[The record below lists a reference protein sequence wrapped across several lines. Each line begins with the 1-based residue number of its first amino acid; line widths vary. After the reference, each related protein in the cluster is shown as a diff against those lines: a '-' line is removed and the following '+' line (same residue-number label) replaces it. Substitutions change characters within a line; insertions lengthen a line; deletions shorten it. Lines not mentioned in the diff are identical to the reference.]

1 MARYITEHEPRAN
14 ASPLQID
21 DGAMMT
27 NRGEFTHA
35 EIYSQPEVWMA
46 ALDVLKAQRA
56 DTTQLWQ
63 HSQYDHILFTGCGS
77 TYFLSLAAASLLQEL
92 GGQSACALPASELWL
107 SPASSYARQGKTLLV
122 AVSRSGSTTET
133 VRACEAFKQAGRG
146 DLVTLSCYP
155 DQPLAQL
162 GALNIVLPSGQ
173 EDSVV
178 QTRAFS
184 VLYLGAVA
192 LAALWTGHAA
202 LFDELAGLPAAGRQ
216 LLNNY
221 STLAQSLGANMD
233 FDRFYFLG
241 SSSRY
246 GLACEYALKMKE
258 MSLTHSEPF
267 HFMEFR
273 HGPMSMV
280 TDSTVIVGLVSEANR
295 DQEMKVLDEMRD
307 RGARIVSVGERDV
320 EVEFRSGL
328 SEAARSV
335 LCLPFAQLIGYE
347 RSLAKGLNPD
357 QPHNLTAVVKLV

>member
-1 MARYITEHEPRAN
+1 
-14 ASPLQID
+14 
-21 DGAMMT
+21 MT
-27 NRGEFTHA
+27 KRGEFTHT
-35 EIYSQPEVWMA
+35 EIYSQPEVWTD
-46 ALDVLKAQRA
+46 ALNVLSAQRTDIA
-56 DTTQLWQ
+56 QLWQ
-63 HSQYDHILFTGCGS
+63 HGQYDHIVFTGCGS

-92 GGQSACALPASELWL
+92 SGRTARALPASELWL
-107 SPASSYARQGKTLLV
+107 SPASSYARAGKTLLV

-133 VRACEAFKQAGRG
+133 VRACEAFKRDGRG
-146 DLVTLSCYP
+146 DLLTVSCYA

-162 GALNIVLPSGQ
+162 GALNIILPSGQ

-184 VLYLGAVA
+184 TLYLGAVA
-192 LAALWTGHAA
+192 LAAVWTGDAA
-202 LFDELAGLPAAGRQ
+202 LFDELASLPAAGRR
-216 LLNNY
+216 LINH
-221 STLAQSLGANMD
+221 SAELAHAIGANLD

-280 TDSTVIVGLVSEANR
+280 TERTVLVGLVSEANR
-295 DQEMKVLDEMRD
+295 VQELKVLDEMCD
-307 RGARIVSVGERDV
+307 RGARIVTVGERDV
-320 EVEFRSGL
+320 EVDFRSGL
-328 SEAARSV
+328 SEAARGV
-335 LCLPFAQLIGYE
+335 LYLPFAQLIGYE
-347 RSLAKGLNPD
+347 RSMAKALNPD

>member
-1 MARYITEHEPRAN
+1 
-14 ASPLQID
+14 
-21 DGAMMT
+21 MT
-27 NRGEFTHA
+27 DRGEYTHA
-35 EIYSQPEVWMA
+35 EIYSQPEVWAA
-46 ALDVLKAQRA
+46 ALDVLRAQR
-56 DTTQLWQ
+56 TNLQQLWQ
-63 HSQYDHILFTGCGS
+63 RGQYDHLIFTGCGS

-92 GGQSACALPASELWL
+92 SGRTARALPASELWL

-133 VRACEAFKQAGRG
+133 VRACEAFKRDHRG

-184 VLYLGAVA
+184 TLYLGTIA
-192 LAALWTGHAA
+192 LAALWTSDSA
-202 LFDELAGLPAAGRQ
+202 LFNELASLPAAGRG
-216 LLNNY
+216 LLE
-221 STLAQSLGANMD
+221 SSAELACSIGGNLD

-241 SSSRY
+241 SGPRY

-273 HGPMSMV
+273 HGPMSMA
-280 TDSTVIVGLVSEANR
+280 TESAVIVGLVSETNR
-295 DQEMKVLDEMRD
+295 AQELKVLDEMRE
-307 RGARIVSVGERDV
+307 RGARIVLVGERDV
-320 EVEFRSGL
+320 EVAFRSGL
-328 SEAARSV
+328 SEAARGV
-335 LCLPFAQLIGYE
+335 LYLPFAQLIGYE

-357 QPHNLTAVVKLV
+357 QPHNLTAVVKLA

>member
-1 MARYITEHEPRAN
+1 MWA
-14 ASPLQID
+14 
-21 DGAMMT
+21 
-27 NRGEFTHA
+27 
-35 EIYSQPEVWMA
+35 A
-46 ALDVLKAQRA
+46 ALEVLSALRA
-56 DTTQLWQ
+56 DVKGLWQ
-63 HSQYDHILFTGCGS
+63 RGHYDHIIFTGCGS

-92 GGQSACALPASELWL
+92 GGQTVRALPASELWL
-107 SPASSYARQGKTLLV
+107 SPSAAYARAGKTLLV

-133 VRACEAFKQAGRG
+133 VRACEAFKRDGRG

-184 VLYLGAVA
+184 TLYLGAVA
-192 LAALWTGHAA
+192 MAALWTDHAA
-202 LFDELAGLPAAGRQ
+202 LFNELSGLPAAGRRV
-216 LLNNY
+216 LNHAAEF
-221 STLAQSLGANMD
+221 AQSIGANLD

-241 SSSRY
+241 SGPRY

-267 HFMEFR
+267 HFLEFR

-280 TDSTVIVGLVSEANR
+280 SENTVLVGLVSQTNR
-295 DQEMKVLDEMRD
+295 VNELKVLAEMRD
-307 RGARIVSVGERDV
+307 RGARMVSVGESDV

-328 SEAARSV
+328 TEAAHSV
-335 LCLPFAQLIGYE
+335 LYLPFAQLIGYE
-347 RSLAKGLNPD
+347 RAMAKGLNPD
-357 QPHNLTAVVKLV
+357 QPHYLTAVVKLA

>member
-1 MARYITEHEPRAN
+1 
-14 ASPLQID
+14 
-21 DGAMMT
+21 MT
-27 NRGEFTHA
+27 NRGEFTHT
-35 EIYSQPEVWMA
+35 EILSQPEVWA
-46 ALDVLKAQRA
+46 SAVSVLQAQRA
-56 DTTQLWQ
+56 DITQFWQ
-63 HSQYDHILFTGCGS
+63 RGQHDHVIFTGCGS
-77 TYFLSLAAASLLQEL
+77 TYFLSMAAASLLQEL
-92 GGQSACALPASELWL
+92 SGQPTRALPASELWL
-107 SPASSYARQGKTLLV
+107 SPDSSYARHGKTLLV

-133 VRACEAFKQAGRG
+133 VRACEAFKRDNRG
-146 DLVTLSCYP
+146 DLITLSCYP

-184 VLYLGAVA
+184 TLYLGTVA
-192 LAALWTGHAA
+192 LAALWTGKTA
-202 LFDELAGLPAAGRQ
+202 LFDELVNLPAAGRR
-216 LLNNY
+216 LLDNY
-221 STLAQSLGANMD
+221 SELAHAIGADLD

-241 SSSRY
+241 SGLRY

-280 TDSTVIVGLVSEANR
+280 TESTVIVGLVSEANR
-295 DQEMKVLDEMRD
+295 AHELKVLDEMRE
-307 RGARIVSVGERDV
+307 RGARIVPVGERDV
-320 EVEFRSGL
+320 EVAFRSGL

-347 RSLAKGLNPD
+347 RSMAKGFNPD
-357 QPHNLTAVVKLV
+357 RPHNLTAVVKLA

>member
-1 MARYITEHEPRAN
+1 MP
-14 ASPLQID
+14 
-21 DGAMMT
+21 
-27 NRGEFTHA
+27 NRGALTLS
-35 EIYSQPEVWMA
+35 EIYSQPEAWA
-46 ALDVLKAQRA
+46 AACEVLTAQHV
-56 DTTQLWQ
+56 DIQQLWQ
-63 HSQYDHILFTGCGS
+63 RDQYDHIIFAGCGS

-92 GGQSACALPASELWL
+92 SGQPARALPASELWL

-146 DLVTLSCYP
+146 DLVTLTCYP

-184 VLYLGAVA
+184 TLYLGAVA
-192 LAALWTGHAA
+192 LTALWTGNAT
-202 LFDELAGLPAAGRQ
+202 LFAELANLPATARR
-216 LLNNY
+216 LLDN
-221 STLAQSLGANMD
+221 SAELAQSIGANMD

-241 SSSRY
+241 AGPRY

-280 TDSTVIVGLVSEANR
+280 TESTALVGLISEANR
-295 DQEMKVLDEMRD
+295 AHELKVLDEMRE
-307 RGARIVSVGERDV
+307 RGARIVPVGERDV
-320 EVEFRSGL
+320 EVAFRSGL
-328 SEAARSV
+328 SEAVRSV
-335 LCLPFAQLIGYE
+335 LYLPFAQLIGYE
-347 RSLAKGLNPD
+347 RSMAKGLNPD

>member
-1 MARYITEHEPRAN
+1 
-14 ASPLQID
+14 
-21 DGAMMT
+21 MT

-35 EIYSQPEVWMA
+35 EIYSQPEVWTA
-46 ALDVLKAQRA
+46 ALAVLKAQRVNIQ
-56 DTTQLWQ
+56 QLWQ
-63 HSQYDHILFTGCGS
+63 RGQYDHVIFTGCGS
-77 TYFLSLAAASLLQEL
+77 TYFLSLAAASLVQEL
-92 GGQSACALPASELWL
+92 SGQSARALPASELWL
-107 SPASSYARQGKTLLV
+107 SPASSYARDGKTLLV

-133 VRACEAFKQAGRG
+133 VRACEAFKRDNRG

-162 GALNIVLPSGQ
+162 GTLNIVLPSGQ

-184 VLYLGAVA
+184 TLYLGAVA
-192 LAALWTGHAA
+192 LAALWTDDAA
-202 LFDELAGLPAAGRQ
+202 LFDELASLPAASRR
-216 LLNNY
+216 LLDN
-221 STLAQSLGANMD
+221 SAELAHSIGANLD

-241 SSSRY
+241 SGPRY

-280 TDSTVIVGLVSEANR
+280 TESTVLVGLVSEANR
-295 DQEMKVLDEMRD
+295 AHELKVLDEMRE

-320 EVEFRSGL
+320 EVVFRSGL

-335 LCLPFAQLIGYE
+335 LYLPFAQLIGYE

-357 QPHNLTAVVKLV
+357 QPHNLTAVVKLA

>member
-1 MARYITEHEPRAN
+1 
-14 ASPLQID
+14 
-21 DGAMMT
+21 MT
-27 NRGEFTHA
+27 NRGESTRA
-35 EIYSQPEVWMA
+35 EIYSQPEVWAA
-46 ALDVLKAQRA
+46 ALDVLQAQRA
-56 DTTQLWQ
+56 DIQQLWQ
-63 HSQYDHILFTGCGS
+63 RGHYDHVVFTGCGS

-92 GGQSACALPASELWL
+92 GGQSVRALPASELWL
-107 SPASSYARQGKTLLV
+107 SPAAAYARQGETLLI

-133 VRACEAFKQAGRG
+133 VRACEAFKRAGRG

-155 DQPLAQL
+155 DQPLARL
-162 GALNIVLPSGQ
+162 GALNLVLSSGQ

-184 VLYLGAVA
+184 TLYLGAVA
-192 LAALWTGHAA
+192 VAALWTGDAA
-202 LFDELAGLPAAGRQ
+202 LVDELSGLPAAGRRV
-216 LLNNY
+216 LN
-221 STLAQSLGANMD
+221 SCAALARLIGGDLD

-241 SSSRY
+241 SGPRY

-267 HFMEFR
+267 HFLEFR

-280 TDSTVIVGLVSEANR
+280 TRNTALVGLVSEANR
-295 DQEMKVLDEMRD
+295 VHEVKVLDEMRD
-307 RGARIVSVGERDV
+307 RGARIVAVGERDV

-335 LCLPFAQLIGYE
+335 LYLPFAQLIGYE
-347 RSLAKGLNPD
+347 RSMAKGFNPD

>member
-1 MARYITEHEPRAN
+1 
-14 ASPLQID
+14 
-21 DGAMMT
+21 MT
-27 NRGEFTHA
+27 VRGEFTRT
-35 EIYSQPEVWMA
+35 EIYSQPEVWAA
-46 ALDVLKAQRA
+46 ALDVLKTQRA
-56 DTTQLWQ
+56 ALAQLWQ
-63 HSQYDHILFTGCGS
+63 HVHYDHIIFTGCGS
-77 TYFLSLAAASLLQEL
+77 TYFLSLVAAALLQEL
-92 GGQSACALPASELWL
+92 SGQAARALPASELWL
-107 SPASSYARQGKTLLV
+107 SPASSYTRQGKTLLV

-133 VRACEAFKQAGRG
+133 VRACEAFIQAGRG

-155 DQPLAQL
+155 EQPLAQL
-162 GALNIVLPSGQ
+162 GILNIVLPSGQ
-173 EDSVV
+173 ENSVV

-184 VLYLGAVA
+184 TLYLGGVA
-192 LAALWTGHAA
+192 LVALWSGNATA
-202 LFDELAGLPAAGRQ
+202 FDELASLPAAGHR
-216 LLNNY
+216 LIND
-221 STLAQSLGANMD
+221 SAELARSIGAEMN

-241 SSSRY
+241 SGPRY

-280 TDSTVIVGLVSEANR
+280 TDHTALVGLVSEANR
-295 DQEMKVLDEMRD
+295 AQEIKVLDEMRE

-335 LCLPFAQLIGYE
+335 LYLPFAQLIGYE

-357 QPHNLTAVVKLV
+357 QPQNLTAVVKLA

>member
-1 MARYITEHEPRAN
+1 
-14 ASPLQID
+14 
-21 DGAMMT
+21 MT
-27 NRGEFTHA
+27 NRGEFTRT
-35 EIYSQPEVWMA
+35 EIFSQPEVWAA
-46 ALDVLKAQRA
+46 ALEVLAAQRA
-56 DTTQLWQ
+56 AVTQVWQ
-63 HSQYDHILFTGCGS
+63 HGHYDQILFTGCGS

-107 SPASSYARQGKTLLV
+107 SPASSYVREGKTLLV

-133 VRACEAFKQAGRG
+133 VRACEAFLRDRRG

-162 GALNIVLPSGQ
+162 GTLNIVLSSGQ

-184 VLYLGAVA
+184 TLYLGAVA
-192 LAALWTGHAA
+192 LAALWTGDAA
-202 LFDELAGLPAAGRQ
+202 LWAELAQLPTFGRGVLDRAAP
-216 LLNNY
+216 
-221 STLAQSLGANMD
+221 LAQAIGANLK

-241 SSSRY
+241 SGPRY

-280 TDSTVIVGLVSEANR
+280 GESTVIVGLVSETMR
-295 DQEMKVLDEMRD
+295 DQETKVLAEMRA
-307 RGARIVSVGERDV
+307 RGAHSVAVVETGGELA
-320 EVEFRSGL
+320 FQSGL
-328 SEAARSV
+328 RTAARNV
-335 LCLPFAQLIGYE
+335 LYLPFAQLIGYE
-347 RSLAKGLNPD
+347 RSMAKGLNPD
-357 QPHNLTAVVKLV
+357 QPHNLTAVVTLG

>member
-1 MARYITEHEPRAN
+1 
-14 ASPLQID
+14 
-21 DGAMMT
+21 
-27 NRGEFTHA
+27 
-35 EIYSQPEVWMA
+35 
-46 ALDVLKAQRA
+46 VLTAQRTA
-56 DTTQLWQ
+56 IQQWW
-63 HSQYDHILFTGCGS
+63 SRGQYDHIIFTGCGS

-92 GGQSACALPASELWL
+92 SGQSARALPASELWL
-107 SPASSYARQGKTLLV
+107 SPASSYVREGRTLLV

-133 VRACEAFKQAGRG
+133 VRACEAFKRDHRG
-146 DLVTLSCYP
+146 DLITLSCYP

-162 GALNIVLPSGQ
+162 GAMNIVLPSGQ

-184 VLYLGAVA
+184 TLYLGAVA
-192 LAALWTGHAA
+192 LAALWTDNAT
-202 LFDELAGLPAAGRQ
+202 LLNELASLPAAGRQ
-216 LLNNY
+216 LLKR
-221 STLAQSLGANMD
+221 SAGLAQSIGADMD

-241 SSSRY
+241 SGPRY

-280 TDSTVIVGLVSEANR
+280 TESTVLVGLVSEANCAH
-295 DQEMKVLDEMRD
+295 ELKVLDEMRE
-307 RGARIVSVGERDV
+307 RGARIVSVGESDV

-335 LCLPFAQLIGYE
+335 LYLPFAQLIGYE
-347 RSLAKGLNPD
+347 RSMAKGLNPD
-357 QPHNLTAVVKLV
+357 QPHNLTAVVKLA